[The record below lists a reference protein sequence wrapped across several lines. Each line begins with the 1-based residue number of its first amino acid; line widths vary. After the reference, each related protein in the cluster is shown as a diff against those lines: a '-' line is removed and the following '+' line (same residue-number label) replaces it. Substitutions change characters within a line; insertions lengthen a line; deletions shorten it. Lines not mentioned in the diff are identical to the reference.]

1 MLKNAPLCIYGENF
15 SIITCKCGAKVMLVP
30 DIRAMNKAIEFH
42 LLAHKKKMIACD
54 NVDMLRDNLYRQLF
68 DLADKAYSKAVV

>member
-1 MLKNAPLCIYGENF
+1 
-15 SIITCKCGAKVMLVP
+15 MLVP